1 MRSARLSRKNISQIA
16 FETGF
21 NSTSAFGRFLKSMRQ
36 YRPKGTE
43 DNSIFKRN
51 SVYDF
56 RI

>member
-43 DNSIFKRN
+43 DNSIFKKK
-51 SVYDF
+51 F